1 MFFKSYALWFH
12 VKISNNIKHFFFLCH
27 LKLLS
32 ANWIKIVKNLLQKN
46 KKFNSNMPETFFY

>member
-12 VKISNNIKHFFFLCH
+12 VKISNNIKHFFFLRH

-46 KKFNSNMPETFFY
+46 KKFNSNMPETFF